1 MGWIDGL
8 GIHVLALLAPQR
20 CAACDQAL
28 DRGAPGAFCSG
39 CAPLLEPLARGLGAY
54 RYGGPLATALQRYKY
69 GGESSLCGPLGA
81 LLAEAALRRH
91 AGRVDAVVPV
101 PLHPRRLR
109 ERGYDQAALLAAEVA
124 DALGVPLLVGWLE
137 RRRRTLPQARL
148 GAARRLDNVRGAFRV
163 RAGRWPRT
171 DGLPRRLLLVD
182 DVTTTGAT
190 LREAALALRDAG
202 VERVLRIALAQRL
215 VD

>member
-1 MGWIDGL
+1 MGWVDGL
-8 GIHVLALLAPQR
+8 GAHVLALIAPQ
-20 CAACDQAL
+20 CCVACDQGL
-28 DRGAPGAFCSG
+28 DGAPPEVFCSG
-39 CAPLLEPLARGLGAY
+39 CGPLLEPLERGLGAY

-69 GGESSLCGPLGA
+69 GGESWLARPLGS
-81 LLAEAALRRH
+81 LLADVALRRH

-124 DALGVPLLVGWLE
+124 DLLGVPLLAGRLE
-137 RRRRTLPQARL
+137 RRRRTVPQARL

-163 RAGRWPRT
+163 RMPRRQR
-171 DGLPRRLLLVD
+171 DEPLPSRLLLVD

-202 VERVLRIALAQRL
+202 AERVLRIALAQRL
-215 VD
+215 AD